1 MATSV
6 ALTYTGYESI
16 LNIRKQIMPRKLPLI
31 TIIFLLTACAPMDF
45 PLTDYPTAV
54 TQIPFYVSDTPAPFI
69 VPVTDTPEPFIVP
82 VTDTPI
88 VIPIVTD
95 APPVIDTPVVVPT
108 AKWWDVYFT
117 DPLTISNPDVI
128 DDSIDEK
135 LIQLINSA
143 QTSIHIASFE
153 FNVTSIAEALI
164 AAKNRGVDVKWA
176 TDSKHGLEYDTLPGR
191 GQFALLTGA
200 GIEVKDDAGRSAL
213 MHNKFWIFDNQTVW
227 TGSTNITVNGIFTQN
242 NNVLVIRSSDIAFI
256 FEREFQELWSNQ
268 FGPRA
273 PSTIN
278 NQWAI
283 LDGTPLQILFSSED
297 HAVSNLIAL
306 VNDAQVNIRFLAFSF
321 TDYPLAKA
329 MIDRAAAGVDVK
341 GVYETFGST
350 STGSEMKTFWCAGV
364 PVRQDGNPGFLH
376 DKIIIIDNSIVVTG
390 SLNYSSNAD
399 DSNEENVVIV
409 DNAEIA
415 ALYLQEFEKL
425 WNLAHDLEAGTV
437 ACE

>member
-1 MATSV
+1 MH
-6 ALTYTGYESI
+6 
-16 LNIRKQIMPRKLPLI
+16 RKTFL
-31 TIIFLLTACAPMDF
+31 IFLILILAGCVPGEF
-45 PLTDYPTAV
+45 SV
-54 TQIPFYVSDTPAPFI
+54 TESPFITPIPFYASDTPAPIIVPLTDTPVPII
-69 VPVTDTPEPFIVP
+69 VPVTDTPAPIIVP
-82 VTDTPI
+82 VTDTPDA
-88 VIPIVTD
+88 IPSV
-95 APPVIDTPVVVPT
+95 
-108 AKWWDVYFT
+108 KWWDVYFT
-117 DPLTISNPDVI
+117 DPLTINNPDVI
-128 DDSIDEK
+128 AGSVEEK
-135 LIQLINSA
+135 LIQMIDSA

-153 FNVTSIAEALI
+153 FSLTPVAEALI
-164 AAKNRGVDVKWA
+164 AAKNRGVDVKWV
-176 TDSKHGLEYDTLPGR
+176 TDDKNGLEYDIQPGR
-191 GQFALLTGA
+191 GQFALLLGA

-213 MHNKFWIFDNQTVW
+213 MHNKFWIFDNHTVW
-227 TGSTNITVNGIFTQN
+227 TGSTNVTVNGVFKQN
-242 NNVLVIRSSDIAFI
+242 NNVLVIRSTEMAYI

-273 PSTIN
+273 PSTVN
-278 NQWAI
+278 TQWVI
-283 LDGTPLQILFSSED
+283 LDGTPIQVLFSSED
-297 HAVSNLIAL
+297 NAVSNLIAL

-364 PVRQDGNPGFLH
+364 SVRQDGNPSFLH

-399 DSNEENVVIV
+399 ESNEENVLIL

-425 WNLAHDLEAGTV
+425 WSQAHDLEAGTV